1 MLSESIDLLVKVCEP
16 VNVAIEAV
24 SDKSVEAIVI
34 FALPLNDCPA
44 IVLAVS
50 NIVAVAALPLVSW
63 LPLELTPGKSM
74 LAVPSNDTPPIFL
87 AVANAVAV
95 AALPVVD
102 PEEPDTLPVTLPSKL
117 ATNVPVVIVKFP
129 VLAPVNEPV
138 PTLNLSSLSSNPIN
152 ALSELPLS
160 ITKPASLAGVPEV
173 PFPNSN
179 SESETTV
186 LVVDTVVVV
195 PFTVK
200 SPVTV
205 ASPATVK
212 LVPFNNCKE
221 SDLNLAVIV
230 CVPALMFENSNKPSS
245 LPSEASS
252 ILLVTLA

>member
-1 MLSESIDLLVKVCEP
+1 M
-16 VNVAIEAV
+16 
-24 SDKSVEAIVI
+24 
-34 FALPLNDCPA
+34 F
-44 IVLAVS
+44 
-50 NIVAVAALPLVSW
+50 
-63 LPLELTPGKSM
+63 
-74 LAVPSNDTPPIFL
+74 
-87 AVANAVAV
+87 
-95 AALPVVD
+95 
-102 PEEPDTLPVTLPSKL
+102 
-117 ATNVPVVIVKFP
+117 ATNVPVAIVKLP

-152 ALSELPLS
+152 ALSALPLS
-160 ITKPASLAGVPEV
+160 ITIPESLPGEPEE

-179 SESETTV
+179 SVSETTV

-230 CVPALMFENSNKPSS
+230 CVPALMFENSIKPSS
-245 LPSEASS
+245 VPSEASS
-252 ILLVTLA
+252 ILPVTLA

>member
-1 MLSESIDLLVKVCEP
+1 M
-16 VNVAIEAV
+16 
-24 SDKSVEAIVI
+24 
-34 FALPLNDCPA
+34 
-44 IVLAVS
+44 
-50 NIVAVAALPLVSW
+50 SW

-74 LAVPSNDTPPIFL
+74 FALPSNDTPPIVL
-87 AVANAVAV
+87 AVSNAVAV

-102 PEEPDTLPVTLPSKL
+102 PEVPDTLPVTLPVTFPSRF
-117 ATNVPVVIVKFP
+117 ATSVPVVIVKFP

-200 SPVTV
+200 SPVIV
-205 ASPATVK
+205 ASPATDK

-230 CVPALMFENSNKPSS
+230 CVPALMFANSNKPSS
-245 LPSEASS
+245 LPSEASC
-252 ILLVTLA
+252 ILPVILA